1 MEKSFGEK
9 REGKR
14 GCSNMAREKKSLQ
27 GRESCERITKAIL
40 TTTISITIT
49 ITITIKVYAL
59 VLGSDYVVNIS
70 AINLSSMQCVLLS
83 TLFPS

>member
-1 MEKSFGEK
+1 MEEGSGEK
-9 REGKR
+9 RKGKR

-49 ITITIKVYAL
+49 IKVYAL

-70 AINLSSMQCVLLS
+70 AINLSSMQCALQS

>member
-1 MEKSFGEK
+1 MEEGFGEK
-9 REGKR
+9 REVKR

-40 TTTISITIT
+40 TTTISIT

>member
-1 MEKSFGEK
+1 MEEGSGEK

-49 ITITIKVYAL
+49 IKVYAL

-70 AINLSSMQCVLLS
+70 AINLSSMQCALQS

>member
-1 MEKSFGEK
+1 MEEGSGEK
-9 REGKR
+9 RKGKR

-49 ITITIKVYAL
+49 IKVYAL

>member
-1 MEKSFGEK
+1 MEEGSGEK
-9 REGKR
+9 RKGKR

-27 GRESCERITKAIL
+27 GRETCKRITKAIL
-40 TTTISITIT
+40 TTTIS
-49 ITITIKVYAL
+49 ITIKVYAL